1 VKPPTRAVTR
11 SRWLVFG
18 CGTIPVL
25 LAALLALYRPVAF
38 AGLDAGVYDTVV
50 RMTSTRQPAGRI
62 VIIDV
67 DERSLAKFGQ
77 WPWKRDLIA
86 LLVDTLRKD
95 GAAVVALDIMFP
107 EADRYVGPGD
117 PFRSDAVLAAT
128 LRQGRVVLGYG
139 FTFEGGV
146 ETSDCVLHPVHAALV
161 QAPHA
166 LDHSPYFHGSG
177 AVCSLPLLAEAAQSS
192 GFMNAAP
199 DPDGILRRAPLLIE
213 YRGEIFSSLAV
224 SAVRA
229 ANDVRDVTLRVSN
242 VNAAT
247 VWLDREKVPVD
258 GRSNLLLRYRG
269 KKHTFPYVSA
279 ADVLTGQVSA
289 GKLRDK
295 IVFIGTNALGTREVV
310 ATPLD
315 TLFAG
320 VEVQAT
326 VADNLLQG
334 DFVRRPD
341 LGNAIESY
349 AAVTAGVAVALLVAR
364 VGLVWGAVGI
374 TAVLGGL
381 WIGAVWLVSS
391 AGIYLSPLLPTFGS
405 ICAIGVMTLAKFSLE
420 RQRADTA
427 SNEKKTAQRLM
438 VQSLLSLTE
447 IRDANTGSH
456 SRRTQFYARLLGE
469 QLAAHPRFHAYL
481 TPERIELLSSL
492 APLHDIGKVGVPDSI
507 LNKQGPLNAEEL
519 AEMRRHP
526 IYGRD
531 VIMHAERD
539 AGARDDEILELA
551 KDIVYT
557 HHEKWD
563 GSGYPQGL
571 SGEDIPIAGRLMAL
585 VDVYDACTTR
595 DLYARSMPHGKA
607 AEMIASHAGTHFDP
621 AVVEAFLRVADVFDS
636 WSHEGSR

>member
-1 VKPPTRAVTR
+1 VTPSTRAVTR

-18 CGTIPVL
+18 CGAIPVL

-38 AGLDAGVYDTVV
+38 AGLDASVYDTVV
-50 RMTSTRQPAGRI
+50 RMTSTRPPAGRI

-86 LLVDTLRKD
+86 LLIDTLRKD

-107 EADRYVGPGD
+107 EPDRFVGAGD

-128 LRQGRVVLGYG
+128 LRQGGVVLGYG
-139 FTFEGGV
+139 FTFEAGDP
-146 ETSDCVLHPVHAALV
+146 SDCVLHPLHAVLV
-161 QAPHA
+161 QASHA
-166 LDHSPYFHGSG
+166 LDHAPYFHGSG
-177 AVCSLPLLAEAAQSS
+177 PVCSLPMLAEAAGSS
-192 GFMNAAP
+192 GFMNAGP
-199 DPDGILRRAPLLIE
+199 DRDGIVRRAPLLIE

-224 SAVRA
+224 SAVLA
-229 ANDVRDVTLRVSN
+229 ARGVRDVTLRVSN
-242 VNAAT
+242 VNAGT
-247 VWLDREKVPVD
+247 VWLDAEKVPVD

-279 ADVLTGQVSA
+279 ADVLTGQMPA
-289 GKLRDK
+289 GTLRDK

-334 DFVRRPD
+334 DFVRRPE
-341 LGNAIESY
+341 LGNGTESF
-349 AAVTAGVAVALLVAR
+349 AAVIAGIAVAVLVAR
-364 VGLVWGAVGI
+364 VGLLWGSVGV

-381 WIGAVWLVSS
+381 WIGAVWLLSS
-391 AGIYLSPLLPTFGS
+391 AGVYLSPLLPTFGL
-405 ICAIGVMTLAKFSLE
+405 ICAMGVMTLAKFSLE

-427 SNEKKTAQRLM
+427 SSEKNTAQRLM

-447 IRDANTGSH
+447 IRDAHTGSH

-492 APLHDIGKVGVPDSI
+492 APLHDIGKVGVPDHI

-531 VIMHAERD
+531 VIMHAQRD
-539 AGARDDEILELA
+539 VGVTDDEILGLA

-571 SGEDIPIAGRLMAL
+571 KGEDIPIAGRLMAL
-585 VDVYDACTTR
+585 VDVYDASTTR
-595 DLYARSMPHGKA
+595 DLYVQSMPHAKA
-607 AEMIASHAGTHFDP
+607 VEMIASRGGTHFDP
-621 AVVEAFLRVADVFDS
+621 AVVEAFLRVEQVFNS
-636 WSHEGSR
+636 WSHEGFR

>member
-1 VKPPTRAVTR
+1 VKPSTRAVTR

-25 LAALLALYRPVAF
+25 LAALLALYRPAAF

-50 RMTSTRQPAGRI
+50 RMTSTRPPAGRI

-86 LLVDTLRKD
+86 LLIDTLRKD

-128 LRQGRVVLGYG
+128 LRQGRVVLSYG
-139 FTFEGGV
+139 FTFEGGL
-146 ETSDCVLHPVHAALV
+146 EESDCVLHPVHAALV
-161 QAPHA
+161 QPADV
-166 LDHSPYFHGSG
+166 LDHAPYFHGSG
-177 AVCSLPLLAEAAQSS
+177 AVCTLPALAEAAGSS

-229 ANDVRDVTLRVSN
+229 ANGVRDVTLRAAN
-242 VNAAT
+242 VNAGS
-247 VWLDREKVPVD
+247 VWLDGEKIPVD
-258 GRSNLLLRYRG
+258 GKSNLLLRYRG

-279 ADVLTGQVSA
+279 GDVLTGQVPA

-326 VADNLLQG
+326 VADNLLQR
-334 DFVRRPD
+334 DFVRRPG

-349 AAVTAGVAVALLVAR
+349 AAAAAGVAVALLVAR
-364 VGLVWGAVGI
+364 VGLLWGAVGS

-381 WIGAVWLVSS
+381 WVGAVWLMSS
-391 AGIYLSPLLPTFGS
+391 AGVFLSPLLPTFGS
-405 ICAIGVMTLAKFSLE
+405 ICAVGVMTLAKFSLE

-427 SNEKKTAQRLM
+427 SNEKQTAQRLM

-456 SRRTQFYARLLGE
+456 SRRTQFYARVLGE
-469 QLAAHPRFHAYL
+469 QLAAHERFHAYL
-481 TPERIELLSSL
+481 TPERIALLSSL

-539 AGARDDEILELA
+539 AGVHDDEILELA

-563 GSGYPQGL
+563 GTGYPQGL
-571 SGEDIPIAGRLMAL
+571 KGENIPIAGRLMAL

-595 DLYARSMPHGKA
+595 ELYAQSMPHDKA
-607 AEMIASHAGTHFDP
+607 VEMIVSRGGSHFDP
-621 AVVEAFLRVADVFDS
+621 AVVEAFLRVAAVFNS
-636 WSHEGSR
+636 WSHEGYR

>member
-1 VKPPTRAVTR
+1 VTPPTRAVTR

-18 CGTIPVL
+18 CGAIPVL

-38 AGLDAGVYDTVV
+38 AGLDASVYDTVM
-50 RMTSTRQPAGRI
+50 RLTSTRSPSGRI
-62 VIIDV
+62 VIVDV

-95 GAAVVALDIMFP
+95 GAAVVAFDIMFP
-107 EADRYVGPGD
+107 EADRFVGPGD

-128 LRQGRVVLGYG
+128 LRQGRVVMSYG
-139 FTFEGGV
+139 FTFEGNV
-146 ETSDCVLHPVHAALV
+146 DESSCVLHPVHAVLV
-161 QAPHA
+161 QAPDA
-166 LDHSPYFHGSG
+166 DHSPYFHGSG
-177 AVCSLPLLAEAAQSS
+177 AVCTLPMLAEAAQSS

-213 YRGEIFSSLAV
+213 YRGELFSSLAV

-229 ANDVRDVTLRVSN
+229 ANGVRDVTLRASN
-242 VNAAT
+242 INAGT
-247 VWLDREKVPVD
+247 VWLDRERVPVD

-269 KKHTFPYVSA
+269 KKHTFPYLSA
-279 ADVLTGQVSA
+279 ADVLTGQMPS
-289 GKLRDK
+289 GTLRDK

-334 DFVRRPD
+334 DFVRRHE

-374 TAVLGGL
+374 TGVLAGM
-381 WIGAVWLVSS
+381 WIGAVWLLSS
-391 AGIYLSPLLPTFGS
+391 AGVFLSPLLPTFGS
-405 ICAIGVMTLAKFSLE
+405 ICAMGVMTLAKFSLE

-427 SNEKKTAQRLM
+427 ASEKKTAQRLM

-456 SRRTQFYARLLGE
+456 SRRTQFYARLLGK
-469 QLAAHPRFHAYL
+469 QLAAHQRFHDYL

-539 AGARDDEILELA
+539 AGVHDDEILELA

-563 GSGYPQGL
+563 GTGYPQGL
-571 SGEDIPIAGRLMAL
+571 RGEDIPIAGRLMAL

-595 DLYARSMPHGKA
+595 ELYAQSMPHEKA
-607 AEMIASHAGTHFDP
+607 VEMIVSRGGTHFDP
-621 AVVEAFLRVADVFDS
+621 AVVEAFLRVAHIFNS
-636 WSHEGSR
+636 WSHEGFR

>member
-1 VKPPTRAVTR
+1 VKPSTRAVTR

-18 CGTIPVL
+18 CGAIPVL
-25 LAALLALYRPVAF
+25 LAALLALYRPAAF
-38 AGLDAGVYDTVV
+38 AGLDASVYDIVV
-50 RMTSTRQPAGRI
+50 RLTRSRPPAGRVVI
-62 VIIDV
+62 VDI

-86 LLVDTLRKD
+86 LLIDTLRQD
-95 GAAVVALDIMFP
+95 GAAVVAVDIMFP
-107 EADRYVGPGD
+107 EADRFVGPGD
-117 PFRSDAVLAAT
+117 PFRSDEVLAST
-128 LRQGRVVLGYG
+128 LRQGGVVLGYG
-139 FTFEGGV
+139 FTFEGGI
-146 ETSDCVLHPVHAALV
+146 EASDCVLHPVHAALV
-161 QAPHA
+161 QSSDE
-166 LDHSPYFHGSG
+166 LDHAPYFRGSG
-177 AVCSLPLLAEAAQSS
+177 AVCSLPALAAAAGSS

-229 ANDVRDVTLRVSN
+229 ANGVRDVTLRASN
-242 VNAAT
+242 VNAGS
-247 VWLDREKVPVD
+247 VWLDRDKIPVD
-258 GRSNLLLRYRG
+258 GKSNLLLRFRG

-279 ADVLTGQVSA
+279 ADVLTGHVQP

-334 DFVRRPD
+334 DFVRRPG
-341 LGNAIESY
+341 LGNAIESN
-349 AAVTAGVAVALLVAR
+349 AAVIAGIAVALLVAR
-364 VGLVWGAVGI
+364 VGLVWGGVGI

-381 WIGAVWLVSS
+381 WIGAVWLLSTS
-391 AGIYLSPLLPTFGS
+391 GIYLSPLLPSFGT
-405 ICAIGVMTLAKFSLE
+405 ICAMAVMTLAKFSIE

-427 SNEKKTAQRLM
+427 SNEKQTAQRLM

-447 IRDANTGSH
+447 IRDAQTGSH
-456 SRRTQFYARLLGE
+456 SRRTQFYARQLGE
-469 QLAAHPRFHAYL
+469 QLAAHPRFHGYL

-492 APLHDIGKVGVPDSI
+492 APLHDIGKVGVPDHI

-531 VIMHAERD
+531 VIMHAQRD
-539 AGARDDEILELA
+539 VGVTDDEILTLA

-563 GSGYPQGL
+563 GTGYPQGL
-571 SGEDIPIAGRLMAL
+571 KGEDIPIAGRLMAL

-595 DLYARSMPHGKA
+595 ELYAHAMPHEKA
-607 AEMIASHAGTHFDP
+607 VEMIVSRGGTHFDP
-621 AVVEAFLRVADVFDS
+621 AVVEAFLRVEQIFNS
-636 WSHEGSR
+636 WSHEGFR

>member
-1 VKPPTRAVTR
+1 VKPPRRAATRN
-11 SRWLVFG
+11 RWLVFG
-18 CGTIPVL
+18 CGAIPVL
-25 LAALLALYRPVAF
+25 LAALLALYRPAAF
-38 AGLDAGVYDTVV
+38 ARLDAAVYDTVL
-50 RMTSTRQPAGRI
+50 RLTSTRPPSGRI
-62 VIIDV
+62 VIVDV

-95 GAAVVALDIMFP
+95 GAAVVAFDIMFP
-107 EADRYVGPGD
+107 EADRFVGPGD
-117 PFRSDAVLAAT
+117 PFRSDAVLAAS
-128 LRQGRVVLGYG
+128 LRQGRVVMSYG
-139 FTFEGGV
+139 FTFEGNV
-146 ETSDCVLHPVHAALV
+146 DESSCVLHPVHAVLV
-161 QAPHA
+161 QAPDA
-166 LDHSPYFHGSG
+166 DHSPYFHGSG
-177 AVCSLPLLAEAAQSS
+177 AVCTLPMLAEAAQSS

-213 YRGEIFSSLAV
+213 YRGELFSSLAV

-229 ANDVRDVTLRVSN
+229 ANGVRDVTLRASN
-242 VNAAT
+242 INAGT
-247 VWLDREKVPVD
+247 VWLDRERVPVD

-269 KKHTFPYVSA
+269 KKHTFPYLSA
-279 ADVLTGQVSA
+279 ADVLTGQMPS
-289 GKLRDK
+289 GMLRDK

-334 DFVRRPD
+334 DFVRRHE

-374 TAVLGGL
+374 TGVLAGM
-381 WIGAVWLVSS
+381 WIGAVWLLSS
-391 AGIYLSPLLPTFGS
+391 AGVFLSPLLPTFGT
-405 ICAIGVMTLAKFSLE
+405 ICAMGVMTLAKFSLE

-427 SNEKKTAQRLM
+427 ASEKKTAQRLM

-469 QLAAHPRFHAYL
+469 QLAAHQRFHDYL

-539 AGARDDEILELA
+539 AGVHDDEILELA

-563 GSGYPQGL
+563 GTGYPQGL
-571 SGEDIPIAGRLMAL
+571 RGEDIPIAGRLMAL

-595 DLYARSMPHGKA
+595 ELYAQSMPHEKA
-607 AEMIASHAGTHFDP
+607 VEMIVSRGGTHFDP
-621 AVVEAFLRVADVFDS
+621 AVVEAFLRVAHIFNS
-636 WSHEGSR
+636 WSHEGFR